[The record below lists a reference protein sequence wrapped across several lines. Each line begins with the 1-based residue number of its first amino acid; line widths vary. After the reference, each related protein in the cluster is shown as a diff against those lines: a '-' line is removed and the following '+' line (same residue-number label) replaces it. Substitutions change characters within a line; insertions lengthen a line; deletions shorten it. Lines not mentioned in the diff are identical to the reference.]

1 MFKKLLGSLI
11 LSAVMLFS
19 TAFIGCGGGGNEILI
34 LAATEE
40 ERIEFLQEKLDARF
54 PDYDITIQY
63 VGTGELYS
71 KLNEEKQNITGDIIY
86 DLETANAEML
96 LANTPNLFYDL
107 SSYDFS
113 AYVDNA
119 KGHIATHKKY
129 AVDAK
134 LDGAIIVNKNVLAG
148 KGAPIPETYE
158 DLTKP
163 IYKDI
168 ICMPN
173 PKASGTGYCFYSG
186 MVAKLGETG
195 AIAYFDELNEN
206 VVEYTASGSAP
217 IKRVNSGEIGI
228 GVCMLWQAVKYAN
241 ENSALQVVVP
251 EGTLPYMLYNMA
263 IVNGRE
269 TRPEVV
275 EVFNYL
281 FTDVNKLSQEQF
293 CGEKL
298 FESQGV
304 SAVSNYPSAF
314 TEFDMPFLYNYQY
327 KQELLDKWKHC

>member
-40 ERIEFLQEKLDARF
+40 ERIEFLTEKLEERF

-86 DLETANAEML
+86 DLEATNAEML
-96 LANTPNLFYDL
+96 LANTPDLFYDL
-107 SSYDFS
+107 SSCDFS
-113 AYVDNA
+113 NYVENA
-119 KGHIATHKKY
+119 KGYTARHKKY
-129 AVDAK
+129 ATDAK
-134 LDGAIIVNKNVLAG
+134 LAGAIIVNKSVLASEG
-148 KGAPIPETYE
+148 VPIPATYE
-158 DLTKP
+158 DLLNP
-163 IYKDI
+163 IYNDL

-173 PKASGTGYCFYSG
+173 PNQSGTGYCFYSG
-186 MVAKLGETG
+186 MVAKLGKTE
-195 AIAYFDELNEN
+195 ALAYFNALNEN
-206 VVEYTASGSAP
+206 IVEYTSSGSAP
-217 IKRVNSGEIGI
+217 IKKVNSGEIGI

-241 ENSALQVVVP
+241 ENANLQVVLP
-251 EGTLPYMLYNMA
+251 DNTLPYQLYNMA
-263 IVNGRE
+263 IVKGRE

-298 FESQGV
+298 FTNQGASV
-304 SAVSNYPSAF
+304 VANYPSEF
-314 TEFDMPFLYNYQY
+314 TEFNMPFLYDYEY
-327 KQELLDKWKHC
+327 KQELLDAWGRS